1 MEDATRAFLKS
12 IRSGRERSVCSALF
26 DLVNRFDVDYLKHLA
41 RPETGLMDELQRLSV
56 TAEPWSKR
64 SRVLIDG
71 SLTLLRLMN
80 EGECRCW
87 LLAHGVPACPLN
99 LEQAKH
105 MINVD
110 GVSAH
115 YGEQVTRL
123 FECSYCGTAF
133 TATECPGT
141 SDPHWRPVA

>member
-87 LLAHGVPACPLN
+87 LLAHGVPA
-99 LEQAKH
+99 
-105 MINVD
+105 
-110 GVSAH
+110 
-115 YGEQVTRL
+115 
-123 FECSYCGTAF
+123 
-133 TATECPGT
+133 
-141 SDPHWRPVA
+141 